1 MMYYLQDIGCSNFV
15 AISSRYIL
23 ELKIIPQTGVG
34 RLGIYDN
41 SAIASRYK
49 KPLAGPGGV

>member
-1 MMYYLQDIGCSNFV
+1 MMYYLQDLGCSNFV
-15 AISSRYIL
+15 AISCRYIL
-23 ELKIIPQTGVG
+23 ELKIIPQTGDG
-34 RLGIYDN
+34 RRGIYDN